1 VGRKEATHAAGKIQG
16 FTVGLKATAIR
27 EARNGKMKGEAM
39 IDEIF
44 REQVVNLHRLQ
55 CAIFNRL
62 LRENTTVL
70 VVISD
75 HAKLEIPDSVRPKPG
90 LRTAFEYGLD
100 MPIQIPDLK
109 VTDEGI
115 SATLS
120 FNRTPCPTFVPW
132 EAVVRFGVV
141 PAQSTENVPPKVT
154 RPKLTLVP

>member
-1 VGRKEATHAAGKIQG
+1 
-16 FTVGLKATAIR
+16 
-27 EARNGKMKGEAM
+27 M
-39 IDEIF
+39 IDDISQQQYLQALRALHVLNRTSVFEHLLSASPIV
-44 REQVVNLHRLQ
+44 QVT
-55 CAIFNRL
+55 F
-62 LRENTTVL
+62 
-70 VVISD
+70 SD
-75 HAKLEIPDSVRPKPG
+75 HMKLQIPDSVRPKPG
-90 LRTAFEYGLD
+90 ETVTFEYGLD